1 MKQSITGNAM
11 FIKRTILPLTKQV
24 GIKKVNVKN
33 LPALDPD
40 DKTRIELTFDLD
52 KEQNDKLLAL
62 MKKKAGGKGTMK
74 RKKLNLT
81 VFKEKIKEM
90 IKDEL
95 QSLTESKDAESKEK
109 DYGFK
114 SDVNK
119 FKQEYATHQG
129 KFKEKAMGLRER
141 QHIMKAVGVV
151 NEKIM
156 GMIGELSKLPV
167 SDALENVKKGHVN
180 KFIKAM
186 ETLKGICDHNSEWL
200 EENK

>member
-1 MKQSITGNAM
+1 MQQTIKGNMA
-11 FIKRTILPLTKQV
+11 FIKRTILPMTKKA
-24 GIKKVNVKN
+24 GIKKVKIKTITPQ
-33 LPALDPD
+33 LPD
-40 DKTRIELTFDLD
+40 DKPGMELTFDLD
-52 KEQNDKLLAL
+52 KEKNDKLLAL
-62 MKKKAGGKGTMK
+62 LKSKIGRKGTMK
-74 RKKLNLT
+74 RKKMNLT
-81 VFKEKIKEM
+81 ISKEQIKEI
-90 IKDEL
+90 IKEEL
-95 QSLTESKDAESKEK
+95 QSLTESKEAEIKEK
-109 DYGFK
+109 NYGFK
-114 SDVNK
+114 SDVSK

>member
-1 MKQSITGNAM
+1 MKQTIKGNIDFM
-11 FIKRTILPLTKQV
+11 KKTILPMTKDA
-24 GIKKVNVKN
+24 GIMKVKITIIKPQ
-33 LPALDPD
+33 LPD
-40 DKTRIELTFDLD
+40 DKVGMELTFDTD
-52 KEQNDKLLAL
+52 KEKNAKLLAL
-62 MKKKAGGKGTMK
+62 LKKKVGQKRSSK
-74 RKKLNLT
+74 RKKMNLT
-81 VFKEKIKEM
+81 VSKEQIKEI
-90 IKDEL
+90 IKEEL
-95 QSLTESKDAESKEK
+95 QKFNESKVKE
-109 DYGFK
+109 YGFK
-114 SDVNK
+114 SDVEK

-129 KFKEKAMGLRER
+129 KFKQKALGLKER
-141 QHIMKAVGVV
+141 QQTMKAVGHV